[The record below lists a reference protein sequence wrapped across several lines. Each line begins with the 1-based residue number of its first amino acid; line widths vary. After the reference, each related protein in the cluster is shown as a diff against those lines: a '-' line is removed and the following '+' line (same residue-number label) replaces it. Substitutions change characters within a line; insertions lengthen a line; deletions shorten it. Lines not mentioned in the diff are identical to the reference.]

1 MQIEM
6 IEHQNT
12 KRARVPYDTGK
23 VQIGLTYVPPPPRM
37 DEFDEQIQEA
47 LLGIHTWKHTF
58 LRNALLYIVSVLGG
72 LGFLLMWTWVRGAI
86 INA

>member
-1 MQIEM
+1 MKNI
-6 IEHQNT
+6 
-12 KRARVPYDTGK
+12 PYDTGK
-23 VQIGLTYVPPPPRM
+23 VKIGALYVPPPPRM

-47 LLGIHTWKHTF
+47 LLGIRTWKHMF

-72 LGFLLMWTWVRGAI
+72 LGFLLMWTWARGAI

>member
-1 MQIEM
+1 MLLLKGEVMKNI
-6 IEHQNT
+6 
-12 KRARVPYDTGK
+12 PYDTGK
-23 VQIGLTYVPPPPRM
+23 VKIGVLYVPPPPRM

-72 LGFLLMWTWVRGAI
+72 LGFLLMWTWARGAI